1 MAIPI
6 DKKETLERMRALPQV
21 RRWREGNYDPAGG
34 LPPSQPRKA
43 ASGVHGVIIFNPTAA
58 AV

>member
-43 ASGVHGVIIFNPTAA
+43 ASGR
-58 AV
+58 